1 MKFITNES
9 IKNDRF
15 IYLSGNQVFDQNL
28 LLDFDHH
35 LVKNTMSFDGYTS
48 AYNSRIAIVRER
60 EDKKLTNT
68 TTISCGT

>member
-15 IYLSGNQVFDQNL
+15 IYLNGNQIFDQSL

-48 AYNSRIAIVRER
+48 AYNSKIAIIRER
-60 EDKKLTNT
+60 EDKQLTNT
-68 TTISCGT
+68 TSINCAT

>member
-15 IYLSGNQVFDQNL
+15 IYLNGNQIFDQNV

-48 AYNSRIAIVRER
+48 AYNSKIAVVRER
-60 EDKKLTNT
+60 EDKHLTNKT
-68 TTISCGT
+68 STNCGT

>member
-15 IYLSGNQVFDQNL
+15 IYLNGNQIFDQNL

-35 LVKNTMSFDGYTS
+35 LVKNTVSFDGYTS
-48 AYNSRIAIVRER
+48 AYNSKMAIVRER
-60 EDKKLTNT
+60 EDKQLTNT
-68 TTISCGT
+68 TSTNCST

>member
-15 IYLSGNQVFDQNL
+15 IYLNGNQIFDQNV

-35 LVKNTMSFDGYTS
+35 LVKNTVSFDGYTT
-48 AYNSRIAIVRER
+48 AYNSKLAVIRER
-60 EDKKLTNT
+60 ENKQLT
-68 TTISCGT
+68 TTASINCGT

>member
-15 IYLSGNQVFDQNL
+15 IYLNGNQIFDQNL
-28 LLDFDHH
+28 LLDFDNH

-48 AYNSRIAIVRER
+48 AYNSKIAVISER
-60 EDKKLTNT
+60 EDKQLTNT
-68 TTISCGT
+68 TSINCGT